1 MSESAIWAMTEIC
14 RGAKKRLKRPMR
26 AGSPTCCLRSLTRSA
41 LVAFMAGPRLK
52 SIVARRQ
59 NKNVAAS
66 TVASGRNFTT
76 IEKLVEA
83 SRPTELLKKKIVAP
97 GADHE
102 ADRAAAKSEQTSPS
116 QSNCLT
122 ICQRDAPTASRTA
135 ISFERAVP
143 RASNMLARFRQ
154 AISNTAPAIA
164 MSNVAINVIGPSSS
178 GCVLKLKRDGV

>member
-1 MSESAIWAMTEIC
+1 MPTAAARTPGSSRARSTIANINRRESAGSFLIRLKSNSLIRSPAATNPGLSPAALSAPRKNKPAAKSNMSESAIWAMTEIC

-26 AGSPTCCLRSLTRSA
+26 AGSPTCCLRSFTRSA

-83 SRPTELLKKKIVAP
+83 SRP
-97 GADHE
+97 
-102 ADRAAAKSEQTSPS
+102 RS
-116 QSNCLT
+116 C
-122 ICQRDAPTASRTA
+122 
-135 ISFERAVP
+135 
-143 RASNMLARFRQ
+143 
-154 AISNTAPAIA
+154 
-164 MSNVAINVIGPSSS
+164 
-178 GCVLKLKRDGV
+178 